1 MANEFIVKNGLI
13 SQGNVQFDSNLNV
26 TGQIDGGS
34 STILTLAADDF
45 EVSGSIKKT
54 GSVTVSTTSADTS
67 NVSILKV
74 SGTTNP
80 ESFNLADGIS
90 GQRLTI
96 YGSAGTFGRTTISP
110 ISSSGWSSFE
120 ITSIGDCV
128 DLIYDSTAGW
138 IVTGNRG
145 GAIL

>member
-1 MANEFIVKNGLI
+1 MANEFVIKNGFI
-13 SQGNVQFDSNLNV
+13 SN
-26 TGQIDGGS
+26 GGS
-34 STILTLAADDF
+34 EVNGNFRVEGFVSSTQ
-45 EVSGSIKKT
+45 GSIL
-54 GSVTVSTTSADTS
+54 GGYIRNSNSVTVTTTSADTS

-120 ITSIGDCV
+120 ITAIGDCV

-145 GAIL
+145 GTIL